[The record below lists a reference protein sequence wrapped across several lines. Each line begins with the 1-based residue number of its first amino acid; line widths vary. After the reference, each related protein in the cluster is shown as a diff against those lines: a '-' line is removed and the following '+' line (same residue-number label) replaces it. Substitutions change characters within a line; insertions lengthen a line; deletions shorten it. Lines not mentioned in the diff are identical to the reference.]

1 MFFRYSLYFDN
12 KFISQ
17 CFRGRDG
24 MVDEY
29 EYASIVYNYQRMW
42 VDTFVVVDC
51 LYHLSLPGDSIYNLY
66 TLFCISWI
74 FVFTRLGI
82 ELEESID

>member
-29 EYASIVYNYQRMW
+29 EYASIVYNYQR

-51 LYHLSLPGDSIYNLY
+51 LS
-66 TLFCISWI
+66 
-74 FVFTRLGI
+74 
-82 ELEESID
+82 